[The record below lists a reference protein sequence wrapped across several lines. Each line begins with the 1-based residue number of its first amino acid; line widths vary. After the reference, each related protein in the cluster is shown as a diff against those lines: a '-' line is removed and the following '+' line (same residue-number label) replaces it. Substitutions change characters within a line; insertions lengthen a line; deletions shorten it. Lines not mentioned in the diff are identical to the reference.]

1 MMIERYGPKE
11 EMKLFGHIKHTSTY
25 SKETIET
32 VCVPQKK
39 QRSTQ
44 T

>member
-1 MMIERYGPKE
+1 MMIERYSQKE
-11 EMKLFGHIKHTSTY
+11 EMKLFNTHQHI